1 VISAPDGAPR
11 YDEASIGG
19 VLDFVA
25 VGDVMLDVR
34 LPAPRPGT
42 RLHTRVGA
50 GAGGSAVKA
59 ACAAA
64 RLGARA
70 AVVGA
75 VGDDATGRAI
85 AEELARLGV
94 EALFS
99 VIQARTGTTVYAG
112 DAVVADRGANER
124 AVFEELP
131 EARVTLVSAY
141 LPDPVLTVGLAHGLR
156 AVDLQGVLADA
167 PGADVVLGP
176 DLDLDTLAP
185 RHRVV
190 CATLAEAGAEAVA
203 AGHRARVRPRRVLA
217 ESPIGAGDAFAAGFL
232 LALADG
238 LALEECLRRGGAS
251 VEDAHAE
258 RQKRD
263 ARGE

>member
-34 LPAPRPGT
+34 LPAPRPGA
-42 RLHTRVGA
+42 RQHTRVAA
-50 GAGGSAVKA
+50 GAGGSAVNA
-59 ACAAA
+59 ARAAA

-75 VGDDATGRAI
+75 IGDDLIGRAI
-85 AEELARLGV
+85 AGELAHLGIEPQLAV
-94 EALFS
+94 VDAP
-99 VIQARTGTTVYAG
+99 TGTTVYAG
-112 DAVVADRGANER
+112 DAVVADRGANEL
-124 AVFEELP
+124 ASFAELP
-131 EARVTLVSAY
+131 DARVTLIAAY
-141 LPDPVLTVGLAHGLR
+141 LPDPIRTVSLAHGLR

-176 DLDLDTLAP
+176 DLDLDALAG

-190 CATLAEAGAEAVA
+190 CSTLAEAGAEAVA
-203 AGHRARVRPRRVLA
+203 GRERARARPQHLLD
-217 ESPIGAGDAFAAGFL
+217 ESPVGAGDAFAAGFL

-238 LALEECLRRGGAS
+238 LELTECLRRGCEA
-251 VEDAHAE
+251 VLP
-258 RQKRD
+258 
-263 ARGE
+263 